1 MDSGMELLLELHN
14 EARCLHN
21 ADALT
26 YSDDVAT
33 SAMAHAGVLTSSCGD
48 IFHSQSEDRSGYG
61 ENLYLCGTTGS
72 VTCYSPEGA
81 MEALYETE
89 IQADSVEDYGGHAT
103 QILWKSTTELGCAV
117 LSCDSDVFMYTYLVC
132 QYNPA

>member
-1 MDSGMELLLELHN
+1 MSLLSLLS
-14 EARCLHN
+14 ATTYVPRCSLRKH
-21 ADALT
+21 AD
-26 YSDDVAT
+26 
-33 SAMAHAGVLTSSCGD
+33 
-48 IFHSQSEDRSGYG
+48 
-61 ENLYLCGTTGS
+61 
-72 VTCYSPEGA
+72 
-81 MEALYETE
+81 ETE